1 MITPILKIDQVFSWR
16 DKKKKLYLTVM
27 YMWDEKAH
35 DVLSA
40 KYDPLKIRGG
50 EAGLL
55 RAKKENNIEDVSI
68 SDLSSCANSK
78 NSHLKVK

>member
-1 MITPILKIDQVFSWR
+1 MITPILKIDQVFSWK
-16 DKKKKLYLTVM
+16 DKKKLYLTVM

-55 RAKKENNIEDVSI
+55 RTKKENNIEDVSM
-68 SDLSSCANSK
+68 SGLSSCANSK